1 MSKRLG
7 AKLALTVFTLGLA
20 TLLQGCGDD
29 DDRVYWYSPYMPCM
43 PGVTLGPAG
52 GGAVSGTQGA
62 TSGQDSSAGG
72 TGGASNA
79 ARSAGGG
86 NQTSGGGY

>member
-7 AKLALTVFTLGLA
+7 AKLALTVVTLGLA

-52 GGAVSGTQGA
+52 GA
-62 TSGQDSSAGG
+62 
-72 TGGASNA
+72 GGASNA